1 MKKLLFIPLILSG
14 SVYAE
19 PYMNIEM
26 NRIYPKGSY
35 VTTQYE
41 MQIGYRKEN
50 EQSSWYTTVGPVVT
64 DTAFA
69 QGLETEL
76 GGFVGGDIEI
86 NGDITL
92 YGEIFGDTNETVVA
106 KTGFTYTF

>member
-1 MKKLLFIPLILSG
+1 MKKLLLIPLILSG

-41 MQIGYRKEN
+41 IQI
-50 EQSSWYTTVGPVVT
+50 
-64 DTAFA
+64 
-69 QGLETEL
+69 
-76 GGFVGGDIEI
+76 
-86 NGDITL
+86 
-92 YGEIFGDTNETVVA
+92 
-106 KTGFTYTF
+106 